1 MSRGL
6 QKMLSYS
13 CEEAYQMGVGPIPA
27 REEDFDIFH
36 GFVFSSTWMKVENP
50 PIYPPDRSSFFF
62 INYNV
67 QYQRR
72 YII

>member
-1 MSRGL
+1 
-6 QKMLSYS
+6 
-13 CEEAYQMGVGPIPA
+13 MGVGPIPA

-36 GFVFSSTWMKVENP
+36 GFVLSSTWMKVENP